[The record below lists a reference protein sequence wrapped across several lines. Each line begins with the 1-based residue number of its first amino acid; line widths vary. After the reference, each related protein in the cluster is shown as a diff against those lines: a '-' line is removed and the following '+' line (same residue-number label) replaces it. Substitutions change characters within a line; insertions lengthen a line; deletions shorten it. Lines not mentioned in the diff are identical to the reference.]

1 MNTTTTTMIQI
12 IVLGIFL
19 SGCGLVLTEL
29 MLMLQMML
37 SARVYA
43 FAVSFILCWLM
54 LENIV
59 LASDAAAAAK
69 EHVITT
75 KNNTTTTEE
84 NDLLERL
91 TSANKRF
98 NVLSIRLDEEIAE
111 HVATAARLDII
122 QDKSLSALH
131 WSLLASKAI
140 ALSHIQRIQ
149 RQEKKRRFVRR
160 LSTSATM

>member
-1 MNTTTTTMIQI
+1 
-12 IVLGIFL
+12 
-19 SGCGLVLTEL
+19 
-29 MLMLQMML
+29 
-37 SARVYA
+37 
-43 FAVSFILCWLM
+43 
-54 LENIV
+54 
-59 LASDAAAAAK
+59 
-69 EHVITT
+69 
-75 KNNTTTTEE
+75 
-84 NDLLERL
+84 LERL

>member
-1 MNTTTTTMIQI
+1 MIQI

-59 LASDAAAAAK
+59 LASDAAAAAAK

-75 KNNTTTTEE
+75 KNNTEE

-131 WSLLASKAI
+131 WRLLASKAI
-140 ALSHIQRIQ
+140 ALYHIERIQ

>member
-59 LASDAAAAAK
+59 LASDAAAK

-75 KNNTTTTEE
+75 KNNTEE

-131 WSLLASKAI
+131 WRLLASKAI
-140 ALSHIQRIQ
+140 ALYHIERIQ

>member
-43 FAVSFILCWLM
+43 FAMSFILCWLM

-59 LASDAAAAAK
+59 LASDAAAK

-75 KNNTTTTEE
+75 KNNTEE

-122 QDKSLSALH
+122 QDKSLSTLH

>member
-1 MNTTTTTMIQI
+1 
-12 IVLGIFL
+12 
-19 SGCGLVLTEL
+19 
-29 MLMLQMML
+29 MLQMML

-43 FAVSFILCWLM
+43 FAMSFILCWLM

-59 LASDAAAAAK
+59 LASDAAAK

-75 KNNTTTTEE
+75 KNNTEE

-98 NVLSIRLDEEIAE
+98 NVLSIRLDEETAA
-111 HVATAARLDII
+111 HVATSARLDII
-122 QDKSLSALH
+122 QDKSLSTLH

-140 ALSHIQRIQ
+140 ALSHISRIQ
-149 RQEKKRRFVRR
+149 RQEKKRRMVRR
-160 LSTSATM
+160 LSTSASL

>member
-1 MNTTTTTMIQI
+1 MNTTMTHI

-59 LASDAAAAAK
+59 LASDAAAK
-69 EHVITT
+69 EHIITT

-84 NDLLERL
+84 NDLLKRL

-98 NVLSIRLDEEIAE
+98 NVLSIRLDEETAA
-111 HVATAARLDII
+111 HVATSARLDII

-140 ALSHIQRIQ
+140 ALSHISRIQ
-149 RQEKKRRFVRR
+149 RQEKKRRMVRR
-160 LSTSATM
+160 MSTSATM

>member
-1 MNTTTTTMIQI
+1 
-12 IVLGIFL
+12 
-19 SGCGLVLTEL
+19 
-29 MLMLQMML
+29 MLQMML

-59 LASDAAAAAK
+59 LASDAAAAK

-75 KNNTTTTEE
+75 KNNTEE

-98 NVLSIRLDEEIAE
+98 NVLSIRLDEETAA
-111 HVATAARLDII
+111 HVATAAHLDII

-140 ALSHIQRIQ
+140 ALSHIERIQ

>member
-1 MNTTTTTMIQI
+1 
-12 IVLGIFL
+12 
-19 SGCGLVLTEL
+19 
-29 MLMLQMML
+29 MLQMML

-59 LASDAAAAAK
+59 LASDAAAK

-75 KNNTTTTEE
+75 KNNTEE

-140 ALSHIQRIQ
+140 ALSHISRIQ

>member
-1 MNTTTTTMIQI
+1 
-12 IVLGIFL
+12 
-19 SGCGLVLTEL
+19 
-29 MLMLQMML
+29 MLQMML

-59 LASDAAAAAK
+59 LASDAAAK

-75 KNNTTTTEE
+75 KNNTEE

-160 LSTSATM
+160 LSTSASM

>member
-1 MNTTTTTMIQI
+1 
-12 IVLGIFL
+12 
-19 SGCGLVLTEL
+19 
-29 MLMLQMML
+29 MLQMML
-37 SARVYA
+37 STRVYA

-59 LASDAAAAAK
+59 LASDAAAK

-75 KNNTTTTEE
+75 KNNTEE

-122 QDKSLSALH
+122 QDKSLSALQ

-140 ALSHIQRIQ
+140 ALSHISRIQ
-149 RQEKKRRFVRR
+149 RQEKKRRIVRR
-160 LSTSATM
+160 LSTSASM

>member
-1 MNTTTTTMIQI
+1 MIQI

-75 KNNTTTTEE
+75 KNNTEE